1 MHTSCIALPL
11 ECILFLAIDKHTI
24 AAIFVFIRIW
34 CFEEGEEEMKLH
46 FYHVFCP
53 VESVTCFELYFHKYW
68 QVVKH
73 GTQKIYDTVTLHS
86 RNYMQRRI

>member
-1 MHTSCIALPL
+1 
-11 ECILFLAIDKHTI
+11 
-24 AAIFVFIRIW
+24 
-34 CFEEGEEEMKLH
+34 MKLH

-53 VESVTCFELYFHKYW
+53 FESVTCFELYFHKYW